1 MHLGKPFTAPFWNMQ
16 NNSVPMRCL
25 SAITHCGFIRPQ
37 SIAFTK
43 PLQRHLTTATQ
54 SLPRAAQPS
63 VWQSIIPKA
72 FRKSREVSDPSKKL
86 LRREWNPATF
96 FIVIFLLIGSNAI
109 QMIVLR
115 NDFITFSRKA
125 EAKIGVL
132 KEVIG
137 RVQKGEDVDVEGL
150 LGTGNEDQERE
161 WEEGI

>member
-1 MHLGKPFTAPFWNMQ
+1 MHLGKPFTASSWNMQ
-16 NNSVPMRCL
+16 NSSVSKKCL
-25 SAITHCGFIRPQ
+25 SGIMPRGYIRPR
-37 SIAFTK
+37 SIALSN
-43 PLQRHLTTATQ
+43 PHQRHLATATH
-54 SLPRAAQPS
+54 SLPRAAQS
-63 VWQSIIPKA
+63 SIWQSIIPKA
-72 FRKSREVSDPSKKL
+72 FRKPREAIEYSKKPM
-86 LRREWNPATF
+86 RREWNPATF

-125 EAKIGVL
+125 EAKIGLL

-161 WEEGI
+161 WEDGI

>member
-1 MHLGKPFTAPFWNMQ
+1 L
-16 NNSVPMRCL
+16 
-25 SAITHCGFIRPQ
+25 
-37 SIAFTK
+37 
-43 PLQRHLTTATQ
+43 
-54 SLPRAAQPS
+54 
-63 VWQSIIPKA
+63 
-72 FRKSREVSDPSKKL
+72 KKL

-96 FIVIFLLIGSNAI
+96 FIVIFLLVGSNAI

-125 EAKIGVL
+125 EAKIGLL

>member
-1 MHLGKPFTAPFWNMQ
+1 
-16 NNSVPMRCL
+16 MRFL
-25 SAITHCGFIRPQ
+25 SALTHRSYIRTY
-37 SIAFTK
+37 SIALAK
-43 PLQRHLTTATQ
+43 PLQRHLATATQ

-63 VWQSIIPKA
+63 IWQSIIPKA
-72 FRKSREVSDPSKKL
+72 FRKSREVTDPSKMPV
-86 LRREWNPATF
+86 RRKWNPATF

-125 EAKIGVL
+125 EAKIGLL

-161 WEEGI
+161 WGEGI